1 MDDFGSFV
9 SHYFRFRFHR
19 DGDVVAAECTQSKL
33 SEEENIESVGHELI
47 TLIEKYGC
55 RQLII
60 DLNQVLFVTSSMLGK
75 LIRAHRQMHRE
86 NGEMV
91 LVGLTPTVL
100 ETLDTSRLIDY
111 FNVAA
116 DDDAALEFFDQISTE
131 SDDDQDS
138 AAASE

>member
-19 DGDVVAAECTQSKL
+19 DGDVVVAECTQSKL
-33 SEEENIESVGHELI
+33 SEEENIESVGHELL

-55 RQLII
+55 RQLIV
-60 DLNQVLFVTSSMLGK
+60 DLNQVLYVTSSMLGK
-75 LIRAHRQMHRE
+75 LIRAHRQMHRV

-91 LVGLTPTVL
+91 LIGLTPTVL

-111 FNVAA
+111 FNVAKN
-116 DDDAALEFFDQISTE
+116 DEEALEFFDQMEREPDE
-131 SDDDQDS
+131 SSEPADS
-138 AAASE
+138 E